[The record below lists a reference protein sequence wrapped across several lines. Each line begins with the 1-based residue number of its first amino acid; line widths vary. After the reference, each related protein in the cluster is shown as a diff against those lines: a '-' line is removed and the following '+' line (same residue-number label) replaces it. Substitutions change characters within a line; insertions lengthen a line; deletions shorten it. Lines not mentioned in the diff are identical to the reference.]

1 MFHFLADPK
10 RADTCFPVC
19 GPGGSCLPSHRRTNE
34 TLASSVG
41 KCACAPGFTGNTC
54 KECLPGH
61 YGTRCLPCPSQCF
74 GPEGGQGRCDD
85 GVEGSGGCLGSFGN
99 STAGESCIVFFFSI
113 LKNTPSHR
121 IVSFLVACNC
131 LFGTCTSDKSCE
143 CSAGWIN
150 DSNSSLKCSVCA
162 PGFYASEDGN
172 ECHGKKPNSIT
183 KRCLAWIAHTEFEF
197 SQPVL
202 LVP

>member
-1 MFHFLADPK
+1 MKHSLLLLANV
-10 RADTCFPVC
+10 PV
-19 GPGGSCLPSHRRTNE
+19 P
-34 TLASSVG
+34 LASLATPAKSAYLAITELDVYRVLLNALDPRED
-41 KCACAPGFTGNTC
+41 KADVTMVSREA
-54 KECLPGH
+54 
-61 YGTRCLPCPSQCF
+61 
-74 GPEGGQGRCDD
+74 EGAWEVLAIRLL
-85 GVEGSGGCLGSFGN
+85 VSRASF
-99 STAGESCIVFFFSI
+99 FFFSI

-172 ECHGKKPNSIT
+172 ECHGKKRNSIT